1 MKPKTARR
9 ILKKRA
15 WEIAE
20 RNINGSPKYKKWL
33 GRLEAKCIK
42 TLEKDVD
49 DQLSQAAR
57 HFAEIKKRREP

>member
-20 RNINGSPKYKKWL
+20 RNINGSLKYKKWL
-33 GRLEAKCIK
+33 GRLEAKCRQIVAEDK
-42 TLEKDVD
+42 MEKA
-49 DQLSQAAR
+49 LGRR
-57 HFAEIKKRREP
+57 HMS

>member
-33 GRLEAKCIK
+33 GRLEAKCNE
-42 TLEKDVD
+42 TLASDIVE
-49 DQLSQAAR
+49 R
-57 HFAEIKKRREP
+57 HFAEIDKRRMP

>member
-42 TLEKDVD
+42 TLERD
-49 DQLSQAAR
+49 AA
-57 HFAEIKKRREP
+57 RREP

>member
-33 GRLEAKCIK
+33 WRLEAKCNERLASDIV
-42 TLEKDVD
+42 E
-49 DQLSQAAR
+49 R
-57 HFAEIKKRREP
+57 HFAEIDQRRES